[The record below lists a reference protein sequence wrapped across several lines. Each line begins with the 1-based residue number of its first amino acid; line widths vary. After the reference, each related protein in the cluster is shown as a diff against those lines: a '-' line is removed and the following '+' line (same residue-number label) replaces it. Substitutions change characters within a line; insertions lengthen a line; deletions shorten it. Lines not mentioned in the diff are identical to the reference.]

1 MAING
6 RGRPTKA
13 QKEDA
18 DLYRTLMGYVA
29 KYDRE
34 FKKWEGRTE
43 KILKRYRDEFRDG
56 RGYDGEARFNI
67 LWSNVQT
74 LVPATFSRLPKPDVS
89 RRFKD
94 QDPIGRVAGL
104 VLERSL
110 EFEIE
115 HYPDYRATM
124 EGCVYDRFLGGRGT
138 CWARYEP
145 HFRAVDQA
153 LPETGL
159 EVTEDVRDDQ
169 EAETEPDEEVDYECA
184 PTDYVHWKD
193 FGHNVART
201 WEEVFIGWR
210 KVYLTRD
217 ACIERFGEEIGKSIP
232 LDSRPESEKENT
244 TENEDSRAL
253 IYEMWDKSKE
263 MAYWV
268 NKSMGKII
276 DRREDPLELEGF
288 FPFPKPLYA
297 TITNESLVPVP
308 DFTLYQD
315 QANELDVLCDRID
328 GLVKAL
334 QVKGVYN
341 AEFTELAR
349 LFTEGSNGT
358 MIPITNFNA
367 FAEKQ
372 GLGGAIDLVDLTPIA
387 RALEEAYKAFEQ
399 IKSQIYEISGI
410 SDIVRGATDPN
421 ETLGAQQM
429 KGQYASL
436 RLGRMKQQVA
446 QFATDLLRLKAQI
459 IVGKF
464 DPQTIMKMA
473 CVDQLS
479 QQDQAMLPQAMQL
492 LLGERAMNPDADSES
507 PVRAF
512 RIEIAADSL
521 IQMDEMQEKQQR
533 TEFVKMVG
541 TYLKEAQP
549 VVAAAPQ
556 LATLILEL
564 LKFACVPFK
573 VGKSVEGIID
583 ETADQMKQQIQQM
596 ASQPKPPSPE
606 MMKIQADQQASQAKV
621 QGAIQVAQAK
631 AQADA
636 QATQAE
642 FAMEQQR
649 LQMEEKMRE
658 RELQFEAH
666 IEQQRNMMEAQRAAQ
681 QGQIDAA
688 LKRFEALMDYRK
700 AIEVA
705 EIGAQATLSAAQETA
720 ANTASQST

>member
-18 DLYRTLMGYVA
+18 DLYRTLMGHVA

-34 FKKWEGRTE
+34 FKKWEGRTD
-43 KILKRYRDEFRDG
+43 KIIKRYRDEFRDG
-56 RGYDGEARFNI
+56 RNYDGEARFNI

-74 LVPATFSRLPKPDVS
+74 LVPATFSRLPKPDVA

-94 QDPIGRVAGL
+94 QDPIGRVSAL
-104 VLERSL
+104 ILERSL

-124 EGCVYDRFLGGRGT
+124 ENCVFDRFLGGRGT

-145 HFRAVDQA
+145 HIRSIEQGT
-153 LPETGL
+153 PQTGL
-159 EVTEDVRDDQ
+159 EITEDVRDDQ
-169 EAETEPDEEVDYECA
+169 EQEDEPQEEIEYECA

-201 WEEVFIGWR
+201 WEEVFLGWR
-210 KVYLTRD
+210 KVYLTRE
-217 ACIERFGEEIGKSIP
+217 ACIQRFGKDIGETIP
-232 LDSRPESEKENT
+232 LDSRPESDKDSDK
-244 TENEDSRAL
+244 ENEDSRAL

-268 NKSMGKII
+268 SKSLGKIV

-297 TITNESLVPVP
+297 TITNESLIPVP

-315 QANELDVLCDRID
+315 QANELDILCDRID

-341 AEFTELAR
+341 SEFSELKR

-358 MIPITNFNA
+358 MIPIKNFAA

-372 GLGGAIDLVDLTPIA
+372 GLGGAIDLVDLQPIA
-387 RALEEAYKAFEQ
+387 MALEQAYKAFEQ
-399 IKSQIYEISGI
+399 VKSQIYEISGI
-410 SDIVRGATDPN
+410 SDIIRGATDPN

-446 QFATDLLRLKAQI
+446 LFATDLLRLKSQI

-464 DPQTIMKMA
+464 DPETIQKMA
-473 CVDQLS
+473 CIDQLS
-479 QQDQAMLPQAMQL
+479 EQDRQLVPQAMML
-492 LLGERAMNPDADSES
+492 LKENPL
-507 PVRAF
+507 RAF

-521 IQMDEMQEKQQR
+521 IQMDEAQEKQQR

-556 LATLILEL
+556 LATLVLEL

-583 ETADQMKQQIQQM
+583 ETADQMKQQIQQA

-606 MMKIQADQQASQAKV
+606 MMKIQGDQ
-621 QGAIQVAQAK
+621 QVAQAK
-631 AQADA
+631 MQQDA
-636 QATQAE
+636 QL
-642 FAMEQQR
+642 EQQR
-649 LQMEEKMRE
+649 IQLDAQRSQMETQQRE
-658 RELQFEAH
+658 REIQMESAAR
-666 IEQQRNMMEAQRAAQ
+666 QREIQMEAQLEAHRNMLESQRAQ
-681 QGQIDAA
+681 QQAVMDGA
-688 LKRFEALMDYRK
+688 LARFEAMLK
-700 AIEVA
+700 AKTAVEVA

-720 ANTASQST
+720 ANTASQTQ